1 MRKAQMFLAVL
12 LLICVTLVSANAEI
26 LTIDL
31 DNASYEEID
40 NAYQQLRI
48 PLIIAPKPSTS
59 SPLTKISRK
68 SAIQTHCLH
77 AK

>member
-1 MRKAQMFLAVL
+1 MKRLLGL
-12 LLICVTLVSANAEI
+12 LLAMMVMMGGISCAVAENTNPIVSG
-26 LTIDL
+26 
-31 DNASYEEID
+31 
-40 NAYQQLRI
+40 I

>member
-1 MRKAQMFLAVL
+1 MKP
-12 LLICVTLVSANAEI
+12 TTEI
-26 LTIDL
+26 NTTID
-31 DNASYEEID
+31 YRKIGVH
-40 NAYQQLRI
+40 LRI